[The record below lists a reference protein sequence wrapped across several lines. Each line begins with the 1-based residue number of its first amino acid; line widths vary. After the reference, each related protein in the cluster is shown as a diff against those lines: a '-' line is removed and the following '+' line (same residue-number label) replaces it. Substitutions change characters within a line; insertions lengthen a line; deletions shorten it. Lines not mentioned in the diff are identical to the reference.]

1 MLNKLLTITLMKHMK
16 RLKRYQL
23 IYKRLMISFYEIY
36 NFSSKQMAI
45 TDYGIKDIKF
55 IEVVAWI
62 EIILMIVSIIAII
75 VNVI

>member
-1 MLNKLLTITLMKHMK
+1 MSIF
-16 RLKRYQL
+16 LKCES
-23 IYKRLMISFYEIY
+23 IKD
-36 NFSSKQMAI
+36 FSSKQMAI